1 MNFKFVYKICT
12 KSEWQEVK
20 SKGQLTGSKKDLE
33 DGFIH
38 FSGDD
43 QVAGTLKKF
52 YQNQNDLILLKVDT
66 LKLDH
71 LVWEQAS
78 DGTMFPHLY
87 SPLDLSN
94 VVEEFE
100 ISLKMMVLTYYQITS
115 KGDTLSETPKE
126 FPYNLAIYAKS
137 IIMDLFFVFLLTLII
152 KSHQLSV
159 RW

>member
-20 SKGQLTGSKKDLE
+20 NIGQLTGSKKDLE

-52 YQNQNDLILLKVDT
+52 YQNQNDLILLKIDT

-78 DGTMFPHLY
+78 DGNMFPHLY

-94 VVEEFE
+94 VVEELE
-100 ISLKMMVLTYYQITS
+100 IFLKDDGSHVLP
-115 KGDTLSETPKE
+115 DN
-126 FPYNLAIYAKS
+126 F
-137 IIMDLFFVFLLTLII
+137 
-152 KSHQLSV
+152 
-159 RW
+159 